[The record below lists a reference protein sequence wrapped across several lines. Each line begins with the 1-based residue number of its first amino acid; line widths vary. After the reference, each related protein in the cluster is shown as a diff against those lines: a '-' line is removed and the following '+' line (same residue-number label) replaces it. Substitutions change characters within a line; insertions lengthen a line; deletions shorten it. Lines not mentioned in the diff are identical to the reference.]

1 MLTFDV
7 QVSFNLLKHEMQLS
21 GAISI
26 WLMVEWTDSYGI
38 CALACSIQVLTY
50 NLVII

>member
-1 MLTFDV
+1 MFTKCTFARSVKNLQVQTYFNTTMLTFDV

-26 WLMVEWTDSYGI
+26 
-38 CALACSIQVLTY
+38 
-50 NLVII
+50 